1 MKWRDLAKQVSL
13 LGLSMVA
20 VVIGNGCQPPPQ
32 EVPDSPAS
40 TATDGDGV
48 ENPSTVI
55 DTDPDMDPRN
65 TQGS

>member
-1 MKWRDLAKQVSL
+1 MVGFVLA
-13 LGLSMVA
+13 G
-20 VVIGNGCQPPPQ
+20 GCQPPPQ
-32 EVPDSPAS
+32 EVPDQPPS
-40 TATDGDGV
+40 TTTDEDGDEV

>member
-1 MKWRDLAKQVSL
+1 MKWRGLIEQFSV
-13 LGLSMVA
+13 LGLTMVA
-20 VVIGNGCQPPPQ
+20 LVIGNGCQPPPQ
-32 EVPDSPAS
+32 EVPESPAS
-40 TATDGDGV
+40 TATDDDGV